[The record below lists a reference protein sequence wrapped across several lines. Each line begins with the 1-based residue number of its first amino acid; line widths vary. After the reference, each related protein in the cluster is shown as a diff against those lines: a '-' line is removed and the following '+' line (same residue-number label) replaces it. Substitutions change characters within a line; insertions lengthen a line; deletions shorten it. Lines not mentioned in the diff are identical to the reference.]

1 MKPIRV
7 SAAIK
12 HMKRRLEADDLE
24 GFLAAYEHYVRT
36 AVFEPAAIP
45 LTQVALPS
53 ALRRSF
59 EEGRITAKALVAI
72 WRLVLNGGLLLVE
85 NDLRDMINQNI
96 DGALKTLAMTTDVP
110 PKPLPIEIET
120 VAKNPHSVRR
130 QREPA
135 SSEECTQ
142 IKRVSIVST
151 FSIRTWSA
159 SDAFDF
165 RRNLC
170 SSNQE
175 REFLRAIRQ
184 YFPSMQSYPNIVL
197 RSFIDL
203 DELGL
208 SISESF
214 RRFAWQSQVDI
225 LLCTGDEDPVAGFEL
240 DSSWHDAEAAARR
253 DDIKNKLFQLAG
265 LPLVR
270 IRCPDPSTVRAEDF
284 YDLLNA
290 ERALDI
296 IRPRRMRPRRTH
308 DGLVPENVET
318 VRRW

>member
-1 MKPIRV
+1 MR
-7 SAAIK
+7 
-12 HMKRRLEADDLE
+12 RRLEADDLE
-24 GFLAAYEHYVRT
+24 GFLAAYEHYVLT
-36 AVFEPAAIP
+36 VVFEPAAIP

-59 EEGRITAKALVAI
+59 EKGSVTAKSLVAI
-72 WRLVLNGGLLLVE
+72 WRLALNGSLLLVE

-96 DGALKTLAMTTDVP
+96 DGALKTLAMATHLP
-110 PKPLPIEIET
+110 AKPLPIDIET
-120 VAKNPHSVRR
+120 AAKIPHAIRR

-135 SSEECTQ
+135 PSQECPQ
-142 IKRVSIVST
+142 VKRVSIVST

-170 SSNQE
+170 ASNQE

-184 YFPSMQSYPNIVL
+184 YFPSMLSYPNIAL
-197 RSFIDL
+197 RNFIDL
-203 DELGL
+203 DELGC
-208 SISESF
+208 SIPESF
-214 RRFAWQSQVDI
+214 RKFSWQSQVDI
-225 LLCTGDEDPVAGFEL
+225 LLCTSDEDPVAGFEL
-240 DSSWHDAEAAARR
+240 DSSWHDTEAAARR
-253 DDIKNKLFQLAG
+253 DDMKNKLFQLAG

-270 IRCPDPSTVRAEDF
+270 IRCPDPRTVRAEDF

-290 ERALDI
+290 ERALNM

-308 DGLVPENVET
+308 DGLAPENVET